1 MRRCIAFLLLLVLAI
16 GLSGCEWEQRIP
28 TDGVWYCEELQAQ
41 FTVYERPGYV
51 DPDWRPVAD
60 EQGNYVDENESY
72 IIIDGDR
79 IAASWANDRGSI
91 SVWIHCCEERN
102 PNYRL
107 GEELCSFIFVSLS
120 DTEYVLKDDDG
131 TQYTFI
137 RIGDTPKSQEMSTE
151 G

>member
-1 MRRCIAFLLLLVLAI
+1 MRRFAALLLLLVLAI
-16 GLSGCEWEQRIP
+16 GLSGCEREQRIP

-60 EQGNYVDENESY
+60 EQGNYEDENESY
-72 IIIDGDR
+72 IIIDSDR
-79 IAASWANDRGSI
+79 IAAMWENDRGSI
-91 SVWIHCCEERN
+91 IVRIHCCEERN

-107 GEELCSFIFVSLS
+107 NEVICSFDFASLS
-120 DTEYVLKDDDG
+120 DTEYVLEDDDG
-131 TQYTFI
+131 KRYTFI